1 MQGKLENCSDADLRS
16 DKLFLYFTQM
26 GRCMYTGDS
35 IDINELWDNQKY
47 DVDHIYPQSK
57 TMDDSIDNRVLVK
70 RTENQEKTDIYPIQ
84 TKIRESRRTFW
95 KQLQSVGFISQEKYK
110 RLTRATEFEPGELAD
125 FISRQLVEN
134 RQTTKVVANILK
146 QALPETEIVYVK
158 ARTVSDFR
166 HRFNFIK
173 VREMNDL
180 HHAKD
185 AYLNVVVGNTYLI
198 KFTKSP
204 VNFIESHSNRS
215 YNLKKLFTDG
225 KVERNGETAWVS
237 GENGTIGTVRAV
249 MKKNNILVTRRVHEA
264 TGGLFDQQLMKKG
277 KGQIPI
283 KENNRLQDISKYGGY
298 NKEAGAYFVLVE
310 SDDKKNR
317 KKRTIEYVPI
327 RLKKQVEESKEK
339 LRRYLI
345 EEKELINPV
354 VLLDKIRFDSLFKI
368 DGFFTCVTARQANQ
382 LVLKGANQLVLSPQN
397 EIVLKKVI
405 KFINRRKE
413 NKEVKIYRSDNL
425 DSTMLNA
432 LYDEFVY
439 KLNNTVYSNRLGGIG
454 EKISAKKD
462 KFNSLEIEEKCLV
475 LYEIL
480 HIFQCNR
487 ISADLK
493 LIDEKAGG
501 VLTMSKNISGYKEV
515 CIINQSP
522 TGIYEQVID
531 LQKL

>member
-1 MQGKLENCSDADLRS
+1 M
-16 DKLFLYFTQM
+16 
-26 GRCMYTGDS
+26 
-35 IDINELWDNQKY
+35 
-47 DVDHIYPQSK
+47 
-57 TMDDSIDNRVLVK
+57 
-70 RTENQEKTDIYPIQ
+70 
-84 TKIRESRRTFW
+84 
-95 KQLQSVGFISQEKYK
+95 GFISQEKYK